1 VVLAYFRSL
10 RDRIDLALVTGE
22 EGYLADEA
30 RALGVAVFVVPQ
42 LVPEIAPR
50 LDWLAVRALREI
62 IRGYRPDLVHAH
74 SSKAGL
80 LGRIAASLAGV
91 PSVFTAHGFAFTENA
106 SVPRRVIAM
115 ASEWIAAKVGRAVI
129 TVSNYDNE
137 LGVRCRVLAPG
148 EAHVI
153 HNGIPDVHSRATPGT
168 GSQVNIV
175 MVARFAAPKDHECL
189 LRALSGLAEPFTLWL
204 IGGGPRLPEAR
215 TETVGLGISDR
226 VVFMGSRSDVPELLA
241 KAHIFALVSNYEGLP
256 ISILEA
262 MRAGLPVVAT
272 DVGGVRECV
281 RHNENGFLVP
291 RANVENLR
299 AKLRELIVSPS
310 LREQMGQAGRKLF
323 QKQFT
328 EADMIQKSIE
338 VYQSVLRASRPKPG
352 MRVDTEWTKQP
363 TDNNYREESVAMR
376 SLPPNTPPIETSP
389 SL

>member
-1 VVLAYFRSL
+1 
-10 RDRIDLALVTGE
+10 
-22 EGYLADEA
+22 
-30 RALGVAVFVVPQ
+30 
-42 LVPEIAPR
+42 
-50 LDWLAVRALREI
+50 
-62 IRGYRPDLVHAH
+62 
-74 SSKAGL
+74 
-80 LGRIAASLAGV
+80 
-91 PSVFTAHGFAFTENA
+91 
-106 SVPRRVIAM
+106 
-115 ASEWIAAKVGRAVI
+115 
-129 TVSNYDNE
+129 
-137 LGVRCRVLAPG
+137 
-148 EAHVI
+148 
-153 HNGIPDVHSRATPGT
+153 
-168 GSQVNIV
+168 VNIV